1 MATNLFFN
9 NYGSSQEQTLYEDLI
24 IESIKMYGVDVYYIP
39 RTVVNKD
46 NVFRDPEYS
55 TYGTAISVEA
65 YIKSVNGFEGDGEF
79 LSKFGIQV
87 RDQIVFTMA
96 QRTFANEVGDY
107 TSETRPRE
115 GDLIWFPFT
124 QSLFQIK
131 YTDVKSI
138 FYQLGTLQTY
148 DITCELYEGNSDEFD
163 TGLSAIDDKYNVL
176 SLDMVNT
183 GILLE
188 TGDQLVTESGFNL
201 LLESFDIEEIDV
213 QAENEQIEQEADDII
228 DFTEFDPFS
237 EGERA

>member
-1 MATNLFFN
+1 
-9 NYGSSQEQTLYEDLI
+9 
-24 IESIKMYGVDVYYIP
+24 MYGVDVYYIP

-201 LLESFDIEEIDV
+201 LLESYDIEEIDV

>member
-1 MATNLFFN
+1 
-9 NYGSSQEQTLYEDLI
+9 
-24 IESIKMYGVDVYYIP
+24 MYGVDVYYIP